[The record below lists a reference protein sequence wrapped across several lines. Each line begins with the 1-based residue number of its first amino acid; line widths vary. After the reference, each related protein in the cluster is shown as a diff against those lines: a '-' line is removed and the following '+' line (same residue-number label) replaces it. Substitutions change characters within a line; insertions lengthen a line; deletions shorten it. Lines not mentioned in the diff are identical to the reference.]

1 VRLKKL
7 AIGGLVVPSLPF
19 FGVMLNNQP
28 FFLQGT
34 LNNNHAC
41 LLLHG
46 LGGGTYEVQLLGQY
60 LHRYG
65 WTVQAINYPGHD
77 QPTSIMP
84 TSTWHQ
90 WYDCVRDTYQKL
102 NENYSSVSVV
112 GFSMGSILGL
122 HLAANSLIEK
132 LVLLSP
138 YISIKYQFYYLLPP
152 EVYLLSIGRL
162 INNVPRFRKPVREE
176 YMKKEAKQAA
186 FFRTFNLF
194 AVRSAIELI
203 ELVKTELPDICVPTL
218 LIQSTQD
225 SLVDPSGAVFI
236 HEHLGSSVKKLH
248 WLQKSDHLITLDLER
263 EEVFSLVRVF
273 LSS

>member
-1 VRLKKL
+1 
-7 AIGGLVVPSLPF
+7 
-19 FGVMLNNQP
+19 MLNNQP

-34 LNNNHAC
+34 RNNNHAC

-46 LGGGTYEVQLLGQY
+46 LGGGTYEVQLLGQH
-60 LHRYG
+60 LHQYG

-90 WYDCVRDTYQKL
+90 WFDCVRETYQKL
-102 NENYSSVSVV
+102 SENYSSISVV

-122 HLAANSLIEK
+122 HLAANYSIEK

-152 EVYLLSIGRL
+152 EVYLRILGRF
-162 INNVPRFRKPVREE
+162 INSVPRFTKPVREE
-176 YMKKEAKQAA
+176 HMKKKAKEAA
-186 FFRTFNLF
+186 FFKTFNLF

-203 ELVKTELPDICVPTL
+203 KLVKTELPYIYVPTL

-225 SLVDPSGAVFI
+225 SLVNPKGAVFI
-236 HEHLGSSVKKLH
+236 HKHLGSSVKKLH

-263 EEVFSLVRVF
+263 EEVFSLVVVF
-273 LSS
+273 LSGSETIDQKEG